1 MGQRSQGELC
11 TERQS
16 NGRLT
21 YNSAPQ
27 VRPDRFADPLLHQ
40 HGTHQAS
47 AASYA
52 GSLGYA
58 ELLAIRNS
66 GQAHAGNF
74 FVALL
79 KRKFL
84 GIILNNSLNVRHILW
99 IPAVRPL
106 DTAGWE
112 GLPHGDLRV
121 QQP

>member
-47 AASYA
+47 AASNA
-52 GSLGYA
+52 GSLGYVDIA
-58 ELLAIRNS
+58 RFPCQHRHRFNPLLYVGGNIKQFSVNVAAIEETVKELL
-66 GQAHAGNF
+66 F
-74 FVALL
+74 
-79 KRKFL
+79 
-84 GIILNNSLNVRHILW
+84 
-99 IPAVRPL
+99 IP
-106 DTAGWE
+106 
-112 GLPHGDLRV
+112 
-121 QQP
+121 